1 MEVLPAGYGDCIL
14 ITCPIGS
21 GRSLPDWRML
31 IDTGPDEC
39 WPSLKKRLAAIPPSD
54 DGTRFIDVFVV
65 SHIDHDHIGGARLL
79 LEDRDLHIKF
89 GDIWFN
95 APMLKVEAGRVGG
108 VAEGHTLSKLLGASA
123 GRRLPWNLAFGGDH
137 AVTPATGRPHAVPT
151 ARGHPRITLLSP
163 DPSRLASLFKVWAR
177 ELERLHKK
185 EHNERVE
192 PPRVGRA
199 GLLDLAALAVKTT
212 AVDRAAP
219 NGSSI
224 AFLLEHRG
232 ASILLAA
239 DAFPQ
244 VLASALE
251 SLAAE
256 RRTQGQGAPGTSV
269 HSPLKLDVFKL
280 SHHGSRAN
288 TTLDLLDAVRADHY
302 VVSTNGAIFGH
313 PNDEALA
320 RVIMR
325 GGKGSTLWFNHASGD
340 FGERL
345 KRWTDPD
352 MKEKYGYQ
360 VATPA
365 RDLDGITLRI
375 APASPQSEQGRPAP
389 RSTKLPRR

>member
-1 MEVLPAGYGDCIL
+1 
-14 ITCPIGS
+14 
-21 GRSLPDWRML
+21 ML

-39 WPSLKKRLAAIPPSD
+39 WPSLKKRLAAIPPSN

-79 LEDRDLHIKF
+79 LEDRDLHLNF

-108 VAEGHTLSKLLGASA
+108 VAEGRTLSKILGARA

-137 AVTPATGRPHAVPT
+137 AVTPAKGRHQVVPT
-151 ARGHPRITLLSP
+151 RRGHPQITLLSP

-199 GLLDLAALAVKTT
+199 GLLDPAALATKAT
-212 AVDRAAP
+212 AVDRAPP

-256 RRTQGQGAPGTSV
+256 RKAPGQGAPGTSV
-269 HSPLKLDVFKL
+269 DSPLKIDVFKL

-288 TTLDLLDAVRADHY
+288 TTLALLAAVRADHY

-360 VATPA
+360 VATPD

-375 APASPQSEQGRPAP
+375 APASSQSEQGKPVP
-389 RSTKLPRR
+389 RSTKLPT